1 MEKFSTK
8 KRRSID
14 GGKLKVAKDTIDS
27 CGAGEK
33 KRIKTRIIRLYCDSY
48 LNIGFT

>member
-1 MEKFSTK
+1 MEKFITK

-14 GGKLKVAKDTIDS
+14 GGEFEVAKDTIDS
-27 CGAGEK
+27 CGASEK
-33 KRIKTRIIRLYCDSY
+33 KRIKTKKIRLCYDSY